1 MFIVITGLDGSG
13 TSTVAELL
21 HKMDK
26 YSTITRTPSLEYSN
40 REDIDNSVREVSQM
54 AHYLYYLSS
63 VVCESDKIMKEGKYK
78 ENNVYCVRY
87 LIDTV
92 VSHSVAGL
100 DVKLDYETYDILKPD
115 LTIFVKL
122 NEETRQKRITERGK
136 SILDKVLDD
145 SKKREEF
152 NKKFD
157 YFLGLENGPTI
168 VFNNDSL
175 DVQENVKDLFKIIK
189 ERGRHYE

>member
-13 TSTVAELL
+13 TSSVAELL
-21 HKMDK
+21 HSMDK
-26 YSTITRTPSLEYSN
+26 NSIITRTPSFEYSN
-40 REDIDNSVREVSQM
+40 REQVDNSVREVSQM

-63 VVCESDKIMKEGKYK
+63 VVYESDKIKREGNYK
-78 ENNVYCVRY
+78 ENNVYCFRY

-100 DVKLDYETYDILKPD
+100 DVKLNYETYDILKPD

-122 NEETRQKRITERGK
+122 NEEIRQKRITERGK

-145 SKKREEF
+145 SKKREQF

-157 YFLGLENGPTI
+157 YFLSLENGPII
-168 VFNNDSL
+168 VFNNNSTDIQKS
-175 DVQENVKDLFKIIK
+175 VKELFETIK

>member
-13 TSTVAELL
+13 TSSVAELL
-21 HKMDK
+21 HSMDK
-26 YSTITRTPSLEYSN
+26 NSIITRTPSFEYSN
-40 REDIDNSVREVSQM
+40 REQVDNSVREVSQM

-63 VVCESDKIMKEGKYK
+63 VVYESDKIKREGNYK
-78 ENNVYCVRY
+78 ESNVYCVRY

-100 DVKLDYETYDILKPD
+100 DVKLNYETYEILKPD

-122 NEETRQKRITERGK
+122 NEEIRQKRITERGK

-145 SKKREEF
+145 SKKREQF

-157 YFLGLENGPTI
+157 YFLSLENGPII
-168 VFNNDSL
+168 VFNNNSTDIQKS
-175 DVQENVKDLFKIIK
+175 VKELFETIK

>member
-13 TSTVAELL
+13 TSSVAELL
-21 HKMDK
+21 HSMDK
-26 YSTITRTPSLEYSN
+26 NSIVTRTPSFEYSN
-40 REDIDNSVREVSQM
+40 REQIDDTVREVSQM

-63 VVCESDKIMKEGKYK
+63 VVYESDKIKREGNYK

-100 DVKLDYETYDILKPD
+100 DVKLNYETYDILKPD

-122 NEETRQKRITERGK
+122 NEEIRQKRITERGK

-145 SKKREEF
+145 SKKREQF

-157 YFLGLENGPTI
+157 YFLSLENGPII
-168 VFNNDSL
+168 VFNNNSTDIQKS
-175 DVQENVKDLFKIIK
+175 VKELFETIK

>member
-13 TSTVAELL
+13 TSSVAELL
-21 HKMDK
+21 HSMDK
-26 YSTITRTPSLEYSN
+26 NSIITWTPSFEYSN
-40 REDIDNSVREVSQM
+40 REQVDNSVREVSQM

-63 VVCESDKIMKEGKYK
+63 VVYESDKIKREGNYK

-100 DVKLDYETYDILKPD
+100 DVKLNYETYDILKPD

-122 NEETRQKRITERGK
+122 NEEIRQKRITERGK

-145 SKKREEF
+145 SKKREQF

-157 YFLGLENGPTI
+157 YFLSLENGPII
-168 VFNNDSL
+168 VFNNNSTDIQKS
-175 DVQENVKDLFKIIK
+175 VKELFETIK

>member
-1 MFIVITGLDGSG
+1 MFIVVTGLDGSG

-26 YSTITRTPSLEYSN
+26 NSIITRTPSFEYSD

-63 VVCESDKIMKEGKYK
+63 VVYESDKIKKEGKYK
-78 ENNVYCVRY
+78 HNNVYCVRY

-92 VSHSVAGL
+92 VSHNVAGL

-122 NEETRQKRITERGK
+122 DEEIRQKRITERGK

-145 SKKREEF
+145 SKKREQF

-157 YFLGLENGPTI
+157 YFLGLENGYNI
-168 VFNNDSL
+168 VFNNDST
-175 DVQENVKDLFKIIK
+175 DINKNVKELLKIIK
-189 ERGRHYE
+189 ERGIQYE

>member
-1 MFIVITGLDGSG
+1 
-13 TSTVAELL
+13 
-21 HKMDK
+21 
-26 YSTITRTPSLEYSN
+26 
-40 REDIDNSVREVSQM
+40 M

-63 VVCESDKIMKEGKYK
+63 VVYESDKIKREGNYK

-122 NEETRQKRITERGK
+122 NEEIRQKRITERGK

-145 SKKREEF
+145 SKKREQF

-157 YFLGLENGPTI
+157 YFLSLENGPII
-168 VFNNDSL
+168 VFNNNSTDIQKS
-175 DVQENVKDLFKIIK
+175 VKELFETIK